1 MSGAPLFTRDTRM
14 SEVLARRPEL
24 RTILPAFHPEFARL
38 SHPVLGKVLPRLVTV
53 ADAARIAGVD
63 EATLLEVLH
72 LPGPPEPI
80 PSRERG
86 AHSLPAASASPSGPA
101 PDWLRDAVVL
111 DARPLLARGEDPFA
125 TIMAALR
132 QLPPGRPLTVIAPFE
147 PAPLIRLLGKRGA
160 ESWVEVREGAV
171 HTSFWFAAPPVEGE
185 AAPPARLVRGAE
197 GATLDVRGLEPPHPM
212 NQVLAALDDPA
223 NLPLRVV
230 HHREPSLLYP
240 RLAERG
246 LRWEV
251 TPLDGGVEILIR
263 AGT

>member
-1 MSGAPLFTRDTRM
+1 MFTRDTRM
-14 SEVLARRPEL
+14 SEVLAKRPEL
-24 RTILPAFHPEFARL
+24 RTLLPAFHPAFSRL

-72 LPGPPEPI
+72 LPGPPDPI

-86 AHSLPAASASPSGPA
+86 THSLTAAPASPPGPPPA
-101 PDWLRDAVVL
+101 WLRDAVEL
-111 DARPLLARGEDPFA
+111 DARPLLARGEDPFTA
-125 TIMAALR
+125 IMAALR
-132 QLPPGRPLTVIAPFE
+132 ELPPGRPLTVVAPFE

-160 ESWVEVREGAV
+160 ESWVEVRDGAV
-171 HTSFWFAAPPVEGE
+171 HTSFWFAAPLPEGE
-185 AAPPARLVRGAE
+185 AAPAARLVRGPE

-212 NQVLAALDDPA
+212 NQVLTALDDPA
-223 NLPLRVV
+223 NLPLRVL

-246 LRWEV
+246 LVWEV
-251 TPLDGGVEILIR
+251 THVEGGVEIRIR
-263 AGT
+263 AGA

>member
-1 MSGAPLFTRDTRM
+1 MFTRDTKM

-24 RTILPAFHPEFARL
+24 RTILPAFHPEFSRL
-38 SHPVLGKVLPRLVTV
+38 SHPVLGRVLPRLVTV

-72 LPGPPEPI
+72 LPGPPDSI

-86 AHSLPAASASPSGPA
+86 AHSLPAASASPPTGPA
-101 PDWLRDAVVL
+101 PEWLVEPVVL

-132 QLPPGRPLTVIAPFE
+132 ELPPGRPLTVVAPFE

-160 ESWVEVREGAV
+160 QSWVEVRDGAV
-171 HTSFWFAAPPVEGE
+171 HTSFWFASPPGEGE
-185 AAPPARLVRGAE
+185 AAPPSRLVRGAQ

-212 NQVLAALDDPA
+212 NQVLAALDDAA
-223 NLPLRVV
+223 NLPLRVL

-251 TPLDGGVEILIR
+251 THGDGVVEILIR
-263 AGT
+263 AGA

>member
-1 MSGAPLFTRDTRM
+1 MFTRDTRM

-38 SHPVLGKVLPRLVTV
+38 SHPVLGRVLPRLVTV

-72 LPGPPEPI
+72 LPGPPDPN

-86 AHSLPAASASPSGPA
+86 AHSLPAASVSPPVAEGSGPPPA
-101 PDWLRDAVVL
+101 WLREPVVL

-132 QLPPGRPLTVIAPFE
+132 ELPPGRPLTVIAPFE

-160 ESWVEVREGAV
+160 QSWVEVREGAV
-171 HTSFWFAAPPVEGE
+171 YTSFWFAAAPAEGE
-185 AAPPARLVRGAE
+185 AAPAARLVRGPE

-212 NQVLAALDDPA
+212 NQVLAALDDTA
-223 NLPLRVV
+223 NLPLRVL

-240 RLAERG
+240 RLGERG

-251 TPLDGGVEILIR
+251 THGEGVVEILIR
-263 AGT
+263 AGA